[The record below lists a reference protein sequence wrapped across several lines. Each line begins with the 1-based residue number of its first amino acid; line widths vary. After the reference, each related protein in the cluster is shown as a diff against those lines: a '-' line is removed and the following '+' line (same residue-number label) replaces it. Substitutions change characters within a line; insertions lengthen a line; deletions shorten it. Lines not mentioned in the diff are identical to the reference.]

1 LEAGNTET
9 NKDLRFGDM
18 RKVPWW
24 RQPED
29 DILITATAM
38 LAELYHRDERG
49 FVLDRQPENK
59 LVLMCRSTTVLMAS
73 ILKSKGIP
81 ARCRA
86 GHASYFSEDIADGL
100 SWDHWV
106 NQYWNKE
113 EKRWITIDVDGS
125 LSLGQNFDPYDVP
138 DGKFDFAAQTW
149 LDIRSRKVDADHFSN
164 GDGTKGAIV
173 VFWSLFL
180 DFHNL
185 MNNEIIYTYGP
196 KAGYGNPEKFRS
208 LSEDELARI
217 DNLATLMQSPDENFN
232 ELLSI
237 WETDRDLRLLS
248 GGLL

>member
-1 LEAGNTET
+1 
-9 NKDLRFGDM
+9 
-18 RKVPWW
+18 
-24 RQPED
+24 
-29 DILITATAM
+29 
-38 LAELYHRDERG
+38 
-49 FVLDRQPENK
+49 
-59 LVLMCRSTTVLMAS
+59 
-73 ILKSKGIP
+73 
-81 ARCRA
+81 
-86 GHASYFSEDIADGL
+86 
-100 SWDHWV
+100 
-106 NQYWNKE
+106 
-113 EKRWITIDVDGS
+113 
-125 LSLGQNFDPYDVP
+125 VP

-149 LDIRSRKVDADHFSN
+149 LDIRSRKVDAYHFSN